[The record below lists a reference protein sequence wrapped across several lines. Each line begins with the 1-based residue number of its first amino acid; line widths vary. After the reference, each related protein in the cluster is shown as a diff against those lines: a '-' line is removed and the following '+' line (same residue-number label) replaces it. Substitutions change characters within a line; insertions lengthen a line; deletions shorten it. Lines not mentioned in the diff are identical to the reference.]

1 MHDYDS
7 INWTLIG
14 KVLANEAT
22 NAERQ
27 EFNDWLSAH
36 PEKQPVIDGLRR
48 FYLTPD
54 AKMADEPLDMAAA
67 YERLQRRI
75 ESELH
80 QPDEI
85 PAQPLWSVRR
95 WASLAA
101 AASLIITVGVWAWS
115 QFPSTPASAV
125 LIEQINQ
132 KGTRSQIRLADG
144 STVWLNADSHL
155 SYPKTFTGALR
166 EVTLEGEAFFTV
178 THNPKQPFVVRL
190 KTGSVRVLGTSFNI
204 RAYPGDSTVE
214 TSVVTGRVAFIPRPV
229 TNGPQPRPD
238 PKGAAVTQTDTL
250 FLLPNVKAIQS
261 LNRQSTA
268 TQPTVATNQI
278 AWTESKLVFRSTPM
292 GEVAKTLERW
302 YGTPVT
308 LEGESLRQC
317 PLTGTFQ
324 NQSLRE
330 VMTLIAMTN
339 RFQYELT
346 PSKVTIKGPGCEGQ

>member
-1 MHDYDS
+1 MPDS

-14 KVLANEAT
+14 KVLADEANDT
-22 NAERQ
+22 ERR

-36 PEKQPVIDGLRR
+36 PEQQPVVDNLRR
-48 FYLTPD
+48 FWLTPD
-54 AKMADEPLDMAAA
+54 ARPANKPLDVAAA
-67 YERLQRRI
+67 YQRLQRRL
-75 ESELH
+75 ESE
-80 QPDEI
+80 PPPVDET
-85 PAQPLWSVRR
+85 PARPLWSVRR
-95 WASLAA
+95 WSGWAA
-101 AASLIITVGVWAWS
+101 AASVTLLIGVWGWQQLRSSPDALPVV
-115 QFPSTPASAV
+115 QQTNP
-125 LIEQINQ
+125 
-132 KGTRSQIRLADG
+132 KGTRSQIHLADG

-190 KTGSVRVLGTSFNI
+190 ATGSVRVLGTSFNI

-214 TSVVTGRVAFIPRPV
+214 TSVVTGRVAFVPKPV
-229 TNGPQPRPD
+229 TTGQPASASRQLPST
-238 PKGAAVTQTDTL
+238 KTDTL
-250 FLLPNVKAIQS
+250 FLLPNVRAIQS
-261 LNRQSTA
+261 LNRRSVA
-268 TQPTVATNQI
+268 TQPTVAANQI
-278 AWTESKLVFRSTPM
+278 AWTESKLVFRNTPM

-302 YGTPVT
+302 YGTPVS
-308 LEGESLRQC
+308 LEGEALRQC

-346 PSKVTIKGPGCEGQ
+346 PTRVTIKGPGCAGQ